1 MLERMEM
8 KWLLLLFHFSPSNTP
23 FGLPFLLLLVLHL
36 LSEGGALESEANK
49 NISDGS
55 SQ

>member
-8 KWLLLLFHFSPSNTP
+8 KWLLLLFHFSPSDTP
-23 FGLPFLLLLVLHL
+23 FGWPLLLLLVLHL
-36 LSEGGALESEANK
+36 VSEGGALEREASK